1 MLEFLLELLW
11 SKTLSVPSFGHY
23 WKQPIALEGPIEQE
37 EAKRHAKQ
45 IKSDFLS
52 YDYFFVEL
60 D

>member
-1 MLEFLLELLW
+1 MLELLW
-11 SKTLSVPSFGHY
+11 SKTLSVPSVGHY